1 MKQLRM
7 FAIPTL
13 LTAALVAGCASAP
26 REPVA
31 EANTATVLIQ
41 QADAAGA
48 GQYAPAPLANAR
60 TELDRSKALSE
71 KGKTQEATAAA
82 ELATA
87 SAKLALASTERAK
100 SEKAA
105 READAA
111 NRALR
116 TETTRQ
122 TPAANQ

>member
-13 LTAALVAGCASAP
+13 LSAALVAGCASAP

-31 EANTATVLIQ
+31 EANTAAVLIQ
-41 QADAAGA
+41 QADSAGA

-60 TELDRSKALSE
+60 AELTRSHGLSE
-71 KGKTQEATAAA
+71 KGKTEEATAAA

-87 SAKLALASTERAK
+87 SAKLAMASTERAK
-100 SEKAA
+100 AAKAA
-105 READAA
+105 EEAEAA

-116 TETTRQ
+116 SETTRPQ
-122 TPAANQ
+122 PAQN